1 MHSVRARTWIVIA
14 ALAMAPGMSAQSARP
29 ESARPKLDAGA
40 DTNEAHAYYLLGT
53 EKIFDKKP
61 EEAAK
66 AFYWATRLDPASGDY
81 LYAYREASFMAMPID
96 KLLAY
101 GNRSSKKPRDVELLR
116 LDTLLY
122 RALLAKPFLFRR
134 FDELV
139 TQHVIDEQVKRV
151 ASVVGRTVV
160 EMNMDQA
167 VHMDILNAY
176 SKGAYSSAAALYAE
190 PLKNKKIDKKMHEII
205 DPGIH
210 AERSR
215 LFFLMDNM
223 DSARTE
229 MIAAIEGRRARD
241 STRVVFLYESST
253 LYEQSLGMI
262 YERQK
267 NFADARKAYESAL
280 VEDLS
285 NYEAHARLSQLQL
298 AGGDTVAAMTE
309 MNLAVQI
316 VPDDPV
322 LHYEYALEL
331 VQTRHDAPAS
341 DQLRK
346 AIAADSFYA
355 APHLLL
361 AVIAGV
367 EQYDDQALA
376 EYQRFVALAAR
387 TDPQEKYAEDQI
399 AKLSSK
405 MASTSP
411 KQ

>member
-14 ALAMAPGMSAQSARP
+14 ALAMAPGMSAQAARP

>member
-1 MHSVRARTWIVIA
+1 MHAVRARTWIVIA
-14 ALAMAPGMSAQSARP
+14 AFAMAPGLSAQAAAP

-61 EEAAK
+61 EEAAT

-81 LYAYREASFMAMPID
+81 LYAYREASLMAMPID

-122 RALLAKPFLFRR
+122 RAFLAKPFLFRR

-139 TQHVIDEQVKRV
+139 AQHVIDERVKRV

-241 STRVVFLYESST
+241 STHVVFLYESIT

-298 AGGDTVAAMTE
+298 AAGDTVSAMTE

-322 LHYEYALEL
+322 LHYEYALAL
-331 VQTRHDAPAS
+331 VQTRHDAQAS

-367 EQYDDQALA
+367 EQYDEQALD

-387 TDPQEKYAEDQI
+387 TDTQEKYAKDQI